1 MLKNLNV
8 PVGKLKCQQNSFAKS
23 IETNVISCV
32 QENSDQFAVILED
45 TVIFP
50 TGGGQP
56 FDTGFINQIP
66 VLDSVRR
73 GLDCVHI
80 IPKPLT
86 VGDLVT
92 VQLDWERYSYRLN
105 C

>member
-1 MLKNLNV
+1 MLKNINV

-23 IETNVISCV
+23 IETIVISCV
-32 QENSDQFAVILED
+32 QEQTQYAVILED

-66 VLDSVRR
+66 VLESVRR

-86 VGDLVT
+86 VGDSVT
-92 VQLDWERYSYRLN
+92 VQLDWERYFYRLN